1 VIERL
6 DVSAFN
12 PYALRACL
20 WTREQLTAENWEY
33 IENLPETLVE
43 GRFTIVHGSPRHP
56 VWEYISD
63 SRMAT
68 INLAHLETDY
78 CLFGHTHRPVVFVC
92 DASTGGCEGFEMP
105 LCDTV
110 PVPQER
116 LLLNPGGV
124 GQPRDSDPR
133 ASYVLL
139 DLEENTI
146 ELRRVP
152 YAIRETQR
160 LMVSSGL
167 PIQLAK
173 RLEVGW

>member
-1 VIERL
+1 
-6 DVSAFN
+6 
-12 PYALRACL
+12 
-20 WTREQLTAENWEY
+20 
-33 IENLPETLVE
+33 
-43 GRFTIVHGSPRHP
+43 
-56 VWEYISD
+56 
-63 SRMAT
+63 
-68 INLAHLETDY
+68 
-78 CLFGHTHRPVVFVC
+78 
-92 DASTGGCEGFEMP
+92 MP
-105 LCDTV
+105 LRDAV